1 VKHACAIGKLDKTF
15 LLKNSIES
23 TTGEM
28 ATSERA
34 VVKMYQIEGSGLE
47 IGPGWVVNFCEHG
60 SETFFYKGKNFFD
73 LSMTVSV

>member
-1 VKHACAIGKLDKTF
+1 
-15 LLKNSIES
+15 
-23 TTGEM
+23 M